1 MVRRSAVPRVDDLN
15 RGAVRDDDPY
25 RSLGAAL
32 QAVIEHAVTS
42 ALASLPASGAAEPF
56 MLSVA
61 EAAEQLGVG
70 TTKVKQLIATGRL
83 ASVTIGRRRLV
94 PTASIRA
101 FGSIE
106 HD

>member
-1 MVRRSAVPRVDDLN
+1 MPRVEYLN
-15 RGAVRDDDPY
+15 GRVVQNDDPF
-25 RSLGAAL
+25 RSLGEAL
-32 QAVIEHAVTS
+32 QAVIEQAVSS
-42 ALASLPASGAAEPF
+42 ALASLPASGAVEPF

-70 TTKVKQLIATGRL
+70 TTKVKQLIASGRL
-83 ASVTIGRRRLV
+83 ASVRIGRRRLV
-94 PTASIRA
+94 PTASIHA

>member
-1 MVRRSAVPRVDDLN
+1 MPRVEYLN
-15 RGAVRDDDPY
+15 RRPIQDDDPC

-42 ALASLPASGAAEPF
+42 ALASLPASGTTEPF

-101 FGSIE
+101 FGSID

>member
-1 MVRRSAVPRVDDLN
+1 MVRRSAVPRVEYLN
-15 RGAVRDDDPY
+15 GRVVQNDDPF
-25 RSLGAAL
+25 RSLGEAL
-32 QAVIEHAVTS
+32 QAVIEQAVSS

-70 TTKVKQLIATGRL
+70 TTKVKQLIASGRL

-94 PTASIRA
+94 PAASIRA

>member
-1 MVRRSAVPRVDDLN
+1 MVRRSAVPRVEY
-15 RGAVRDDDPY
+15 RRVVQDDDPY
-25 RSLGAAL
+25 TSLGAAL

-42 ALASLPASGAAEPF
+42 ALASLPASGAEPF

>member
-1 MVRRSAVPRVDDLN
+1 MVRRSAVPRVEYLN
-15 RGAVRDDDPY
+15 RRVVPDDDPY

-42 ALASLPASGAAEPF
+42 ALASLPASGAVEPF

-70 TTKVKQLIATGRL
+70 TTKVKQLIATGQL
-83 ASVTIGRRRLV
+83 ASVTIGRRWLV
-94 PTASIRA
+94 PTASIPA
-101 FGSIE
+101 FGSID

>member
-1 MVRRSAVPRVDDLN
+1 MVRRSAEPRVEYLN
-15 RGAVRDDDPY
+15 RRVVQDDDPY

-32 QAVIEHAVTS
+32 QAVIEQAVTS
-42 ALASLPASGAAEPF
+42 ALATLPASAAAEPF

-70 TTKVKQLIATGRL
+70 TTKVKQLVATGRS
-83 ASVTIGRRRLV
+83 ASVTVGRRRLV

>member
-1 MVRRSAVPRVDDLN
+1 MVRRSAVPRADYLN
-15 RGAVRDDDPY
+15 QGAVQDDDPY

-61 EAAEQLGVG
+61 EAAERLGVG